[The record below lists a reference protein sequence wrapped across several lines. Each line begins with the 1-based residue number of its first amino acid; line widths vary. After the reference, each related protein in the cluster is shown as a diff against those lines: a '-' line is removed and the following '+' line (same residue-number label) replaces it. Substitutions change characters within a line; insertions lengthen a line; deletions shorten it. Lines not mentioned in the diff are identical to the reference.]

1 MDELGSLVCS
11 ETLVLVV
18 SLLLEGSSI
27 WEKLSF
33 VVVSLKIELVKTEL
47 LDISSILD
55 VASMEL
61 DNDSVVNSSA
71 KLDESSAIELVVDW
85 VKLADNSSD
94 DEMLVKLDSN
104 SAVLDNSSVEIG
116 LLAHEPMQLDEEV
129 PILDDS

>member
-18 SLLLEGSSI
+18 SSLLEGSSV

-94 DEMLVKLDSN
+94 DETLMKLDSN

-116 LLAHEPMQLDEEV
+116 LLAHEPMELDEEV